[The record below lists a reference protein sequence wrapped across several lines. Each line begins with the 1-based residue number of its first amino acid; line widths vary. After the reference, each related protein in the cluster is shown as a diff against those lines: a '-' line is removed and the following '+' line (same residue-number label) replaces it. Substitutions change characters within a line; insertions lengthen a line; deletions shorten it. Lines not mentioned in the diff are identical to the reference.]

1 MKLNNKGQ
9 TLVAFIILIP
19 VLIMIF
25 TLVVDLGLLSIEK
38 RKIDNEIKSTITYG
52 LKNIETDN
60 LDLKLRNL
68 LIKNIEDI
76 DNKNI
81 EIKIENNYIKITLIK
96 EKTSLFKLIG
106 KDKYEINSSYVG
118 IIQNKRIKIEKE

>member
-52 LKNIETDN
+52 LKNI
-60 LDLKLRNL
+60 
-68 LIKNIEDI
+68 
-76 DNKNI
+76 
-81 EIKIENNYIKITLIK
+81 
-96 EKTSLFKLIG
+96 
-106 KDKYEINSSYVG
+106 
-118 IIQNKRIKIEKE
+118 